1 VASKQR
7 WLLSLGAL
15 SFAALSW
22 WASTQLSPATTGA
35 SLPSSEQPRPA
46 VKKTGGNLP
55 EVTTLY
61 ERGGS
66 PYHARLFADEEAV
79 VLVTQTGFTSF
90 RAGKA
95 PEEHAVSLG
104 SVAVRQGG
112 ALVFWRDG
120 SLWEISLSGEGER
133 SLAPLS
139 HPPRYLLASQRHLA
153 WIQAVRETGTSLQTL
168 SAGGVRNVYD
178 SDDSVSA
185 AVMRGADVYWILRSR
200 DGSWKIGR
208 VGLDGEHQL
217 TRAHQG
223 RPPASLARGPDG
235 IYFYDGP
242 KRGVRKLSFDLERE
256 DAVAT
261 SVVCSPLV
269 VSNRVVCAQVGGLF
283 EVPASGGTPRFLAAE
298 RAGPITAT
306 AATDDRAFWV
316 AENGNERLVVRSVAL
331 AGL

>member
-1 VASKQR
+1 
-7 WLLSLGAL
+7 
-15 SFAALSW
+15 
-22 WASTQLSPATTGA
+22 
-35 SLPSSEQPRPA
+35 
-46 VKKTGGNLP
+46 
-55 EVTTLY
+55 
-61 ERGGS
+61 
-66 PYHARLFADEEAV
+66 
-79 VLVTQTGFTSF
+79 
-90 RAGKA
+90 
-95 PEEHAVSLG
+95 
-104 SVAVRQGG
+104 
-112 ALVFWRDG
+112 
-120 SLWEISLSGEGER
+120 
-133 SLAPLS
+133 
-139 HPPRYLLASQRHLA
+139 
-153 WIQAVRETGTSLQTL
+153 
-168 SAGGVRNVYD
+168 
-178 SDDSVSA
+178 
-185 AVMRGADVYWILRSR
+185 MRGADVYWVLRSR

-208 VGLDGEHQL
+208 VGRGGEHQL

-261 SVVCSPLV
+261 NVVCSPLV

-316 AENGNERLVVRSVAL
+316 AENGNERLVVRSAAL